1 MLYYYSSALGFFQG
15 LVLAWNMGKN
25 ALRVEVDNMCVVKL
39 LQRTDGRYNTASP
52 IVYGIL
58 ELLSRN

>member
-1 MLYYYSSALGFFQG
+1 
-15 LVLAWNMGKN
+15 MGIN